1 MFIFLISK
9 ALFFRTFSKWL
20 VTQNE
25 LLSSALPLSVL
36 LTKMCWIRFA
46 IKVLWTEGGSTFM
59 KLFPSINFLF

>member
-9 ALFFRTFSKWL
+9 SLFSRTFSKWL
-20 VTQNE
+20 MTQNE
-25 LLSSALPLSVL
+25 LLSSALQLSAL
-36 LTKMCWIRFA
+36 LTKVCWIRFA

>member
-46 IKVLWTEGGSTFM
+46 IKVLWTEGGSPPV
-59 KLFPSINFLF
+59 FPT